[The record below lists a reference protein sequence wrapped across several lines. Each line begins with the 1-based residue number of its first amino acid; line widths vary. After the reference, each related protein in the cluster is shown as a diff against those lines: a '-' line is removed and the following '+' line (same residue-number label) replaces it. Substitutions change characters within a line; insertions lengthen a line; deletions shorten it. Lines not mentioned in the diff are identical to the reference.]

1 MFKEGAF
8 RYPLAFYHEVFMLKL
23 TDIDFNA
30 VWQETFGWNTDDKSG
45 RKFDDRVES
54 DFWVKLAPR
63 YTEEYNLNHDTPLI
77 AQRLQQLL
85 GSGHSILE
93 IGCGSGNFTALMA
106 RYSKNI
112 LGLDFS
118 PAMLAVLQ
126 QRLLA
131 EGIGNVQTQSGKWE
145 DFTTDAAFDYIVSV
159 NSLYRIRDMAAALH
173 KMNAYSRRG
182 FIIVRTIQRPF
193 FYRLYRDCGLD
204 CAEYPDYQ
212 LLPLLLWQQGI
223 QADVEFL
230 HYTKIKSFTDIDAV
244 SQEMCYDLSKKTF
257 LTYREPLLR
266 RFQEQALMQDSAQ
279 QISQPRTTVIIS
291 VKK

>member
-1 MFKEGAF
+1 
-8 RYPLAFYHEVFMLKL
+8 MLKL

-30 VWQETFGWNTDDKSG
+30 VWQETFGWNADDKSG

-54 DFWVKLAPR
+54 DFWVKLAPH

-106 RYSKNI
+106 RYSKSI

-118 PAMLAVLQ
+118 PAMLTVLQ

-131 EGIGNVQTQSGKWE
+131 EGISNVQTQSGKWE

-182 FIIVRTIQRPF
+182 FVIVRTIQRPF
-193 FYRLYRDCGLD
+193 FYRLYRDCGLN
-204 CAEYPDYQ
+204 CAECLDYQ

-223 QADVEFL
+223 QADIEFL
-230 HYTKIKSFTDIDAV
+230 HYTKNRSFNDLETVVQEMRNDLGSEVFTSQRDKLLSALEQQAVAV
-244 SQEMCYDLSKKTF
+244 SDGYTV
-257 LTYREPLLR
+257 
-266 RFQEQALMQDSAQ
+266 
-279 QISQPRTTVIIS
+279 SQPRTTVIIS

>member
-77 AQRLQQLL
+77 AQRLQQ
-85 GSGHSILE
+85 
-93 IGCGSGNFTALMA
+93 
-106 RYSKNI
+106 
-112 LGLDFS
+112 
-118 PAMLAVLQ
+118 
-126 QRLLA
+126 
-131 EGIGNVQTQSGKWE
+131 GIK
-145 DFTTDAAFDYIVSV
+145 
-159 NSLYRIRDMAAALH
+159 
-173 KMNAYSRRG
+173 
-182 FIIVRTIQRPF
+182 
-193 FYRLYRDCGLD
+193 
-204 CAEYPDYQ
+204 
-212 LLPLLLWQQGI
+212 
-223 QADVEFL
+223 ADVEFL

>member
-1 MFKEGAF
+1 
-8 RYPLAFYHEVFMLKL
+8 MLKL

-30 VWQETFGWNTDDKSG
+30 VWQETFGWNTDDKSS
-45 RKFDDRVES
+45 RKFDDQVES

-85 GSGHSILE
+85 GNGHSILE

-106 RYSKNI
+106 RYSKSI

-118 PAMLAVLQ
+118 PAMLTVMQ

-131 EGIGNVQTQSGKWE
+131 EGIGNVQTHTGKWE

-173 KMNAYSRRG
+173 KINAYSRRG
-182 FIIVRTIQRPF
+182 FVIVRTIQRPF

-204 CAEYPDYQ
+204 CAECLDYQ

-223 QADVEFL
+223 QADIEFL
-230 HYTKIKSFTDIDAV
+230 HYTKNRSFNDLKTVVQEMRNDLGSEVFTSQRDKLLSALEQQAVAV
-244 SQEMCYDLSKKTF
+244 SDGYTV
-257 LTYREPLLR
+257 
-266 RFQEQALMQDSAQ
+266 
-279 QISQPRTTVIIS
+279 SQPRTTVIIS

>member
-1 MFKEGAF
+1 
-8 RYPLAFYHEVFMLKL
+8 MLKL

-45 RKFDDRVES
+45 RKFDDQVES
-54 DFWVKLAPR
+54 DFWVKLAPH

-106 RYSKNI
+106 RYSKSI

-118 PAMLAVLQ
+118 PAMLTVLQ

-131 EGIGNVQTQSGKWE
+131 EGISNVQTHTGKWE

-159 NSLYRIRDMAAALH
+159 NSLYRIRDMAAALR
-173 KMNAYSRRG
+173 KMHAYSRRG
-182 FIIVRTIQRPF
+182 FVIVRTIQRPF
-193 FYRLYRDCGLD
+193 FYRLYRDCSLD
-204 CAEYPDYQ
+204 CAECLDYQ

-230 HYTKIKSFTDIDAV
+230 HYTKDRSFKDLETVVQEIRNDLGSEV
-244 SQEMCYDLSKKTF
+244 FTSQRDK
-257 LTYREPLLR
+257 LL
-266 RFQEQALMQDSAQ
+266 FALEQQAAPVPDGYTV
-279 QISQPRTTVIIS
+279 SQPRTTVIIS

>member
-1 MFKEGAF
+1 
-8 RYPLAFYHEVFMLKL
+8 MLKL

-45 RKFDDRVES
+45 RKFDDQAES
-54 DFWVKLAPR
+54 DFWVKLAPH

-77 AQRLQQLL
+77 AQRLHQLL

-106 RYSKNI
+106 RYSKSI
-112 LGLDFS
+112 MGLDFS
-118 PAMLAVLQ
+118 PAMLTVLQ

-131 EGIGNVQTQSGKWE
+131 EGIGNVQTHTGKWE

-193 FYRLYRDCGLD
+193 FYRLYRNCGLD
-204 CAEYPDYQ
+204 CAECLDYQ

-230 HYTKIKSFTDIDAV
+230 NYTKDRSFNDLETV
-244 SQEMCYDLSKKTF
+244 VQEMRNDLGSEVFTSQRDK
-257 LTYREPLLR
+257 LLSAL
-266 RFQEQALMQDSAQ
+266 EQQAAPVSDGYTV
-279 QISQPRTTVIIS
+279 SQPRTTVIIS

>member
-1 MFKEGAF
+1 
-8 RYPLAFYHEVFMLKL
+8 MLKL

-30 VWQETFGWNTDDKSG
+30 VWQETFGWNTDDKSS
-45 RKFDDRVES
+45 RKFDDQVES

-85 GSGHSILE
+85 GNGHSILE

-106 RYSKNI
+106 RYSKSI

-118 PAMLAVLQ
+118 PAMLTVLQ

-131 EGIGNVQTQSGKWE
+131 EGIGNVQTQTGKWE
-145 DFTTDAAFDYIVSV
+145 DFTTDAAFDYIVSI
-159 NSLYRIRDMAAALH
+159 NSLYRIRDMAAALR
-173 KMNAYSRRG
+173 KMHAYSRRG

-204 CAEYPDYQ
+204 CAECLDYQ
-212 LLPLLLWQQGI
+212 LLPLLLWQKGI

-230 HYTKIKSFTDIDAV
+230 HYTKDRSFNDLETV
-244 SQEMCYDLSKKTF
+244 VQEMRNDLGSEVFTSQRDK
-257 LTYREPLLR
+257 LLSAL
-266 RFQEQALMQDSAQ
+266 EQQAAPVSDDYT
-279 QISQPRTTVIIS
+279 ISQPRTTVIIS

>member
-1 MFKEGAF
+1 
-8 RYPLAFYHEVFMLKL
+8 MLKL

-45 RKFDDRVES
+45 RKFDDQVES
-54 DFWVKLAPR
+54 DFWVKLAPH

-85 GSGHSILE
+85 GNGHSILE

-106 RYSKNI
+106 RYSKSI

-118 PAMLAVLQ
+118 PAMLTVLQ

-131 EGIGNVQTQSGKWE
+131 EGIGNVQTQTGKWE

-173 KMNAYSRRG
+173 KMHAYSRRG
-182 FIIVRTIQRPF
+182 FVIVRTIQRPF

-204 CAEYPDYQ
+204 CAECLDYQ

-223 QADVEFL
+223 QADIEFL
-230 HYTKIKSFTDIDAV
+230 HYTKDRSFKDLETVVQEMRNDLGSEVFTSQRDKLLSALEQQAVAV
-244 SQEMCYDLSKKTF
+244 SDGYTV
-257 LTYREPLLR
+257 
-266 RFQEQALMQDSAQ
+266 
-279 QISQPRTTVIIS
+279 SQPRTTVIIS

>member
-1 MFKEGAF
+1 MQNFK
-8 RYPLAFYHEVFMLKL
+8 
-23 TDIDFNA
+23 DIDFNS
-30 VWQETFGWNTDDKSG
+30 VWQETMGWNISDKSG
-45 RKFDDRVES
+45 RKFDDQVES
-54 DFWVKLAPR
+54 NFWVQLAPH
-63 YTEEYNLNHDTPLI
+63 YTKEYDLNKDTDLI
-77 AQRLQQLL
+77 ADRLSALL
-85 GSGHSILE
+85 GTDRTILE

-106 RYSKNI
+106 RYSRSI

-118 PAMLAVLQ
+118 PAMLAVLEE
-126 QRLLA
+126 RRLA
-131 EGIGNVQTQSGKWE
+131 EGISNIRTQAGKWE
-145 DFTTDAAFDYIVSV
+145 DFTTDAVFDYIVSV

-204 CAEYPDYQ
+204 CAECPDYQ
-212 LLPLLLWQQGI
+212 MLPLLLWQQGI

>member
-1 MFKEGAF
+1 
-8 RYPLAFYHEVFMLKL
+8 MLKL

-45 RKFDDRVES
+45 RKFDDQAES
-54 DFWVKLAPR
+54 DFWVKLAPH

-77 AQRLQQLL
+77 AQRLHQLL

-106 RYSKNI
+106 RYSKSI

-118 PAMLAVLQ
+118 PAMLTVLQ

-131 EGIGNVQTQSGKWE
+131 EGIGNVQTHTGKWE

-193 FYRLYRDCGLD
+193 FYRLYRNCGLD
-204 CAEYPDYQ
+204 CAECLDYQ

-230 HYTKIKSFTDIDAV
+230 NYTKDRSFNDLETV
-244 SQEMCYDLSKKTF
+244 VQEMRNDLGSEVFTSQRDK
-257 LTYREPLLR
+257 LLSAL
-266 RFQEQALMQDSAQ
+266 EQQAAPVSDGYTV
-279 QISQPRTTVIIS
+279 SQPRTTVIIS

>member
-1 MFKEGAF
+1 
-8 RYPLAFYHEVFMLKL
+8 MLKL

-30 VWQETFGWNTDDKSG
+30 VWQETFGWNTDDKSS
-45 RKFDDRVES
+45 RKFDDQVES

-63 YTEEYNLNHDTPLI
+63 CTEEYNLNHDTPLI

-85 GSGHSILE
+85 GNGHSILE

-106 RYSKNI
+106 RYSKSI

-118 PAMLAVLQ
+118 PAMLTVLQ

-131 EGIGNVQTQSGKWE
+131 EGIGNVQTQTGKWE
-145 DFTTDAAFDYIVSV
+145 DFTTDAAFDYIVSI
-159 NSLYRIRDMAAALH
+159 NSLYRIRDMAVALR
-173 KMNAYSRRG
+173 KMHAYSRRG

-204 CAEYPDYQ
+204 CAECLDYQ
-212 LLPLLLWQQGI
+212 LLPLLLWQKGI

-230 HYTKIKSFTDIDAV
+230 HYTKDRSFKDLETVVQEMRNDLGSEVFTSQRDKLLSALEQQAVAV
-244 SQEMCYDLSKKTF
+244 SDGYTV
-257 LTYREPLLR
+257 
-266 RFQEQALMQDSAQ
+266 
-279 QISQPRTTVIIS
+279 SQPRTTVIIS

>member
-1 MFKEGAF
+1 
-8 RYPLAFYHEVFMLKL
+8 MLKL

-30 VWQETFGWNTDDKSG
+30 VWLETFGWNTDDKSS
-45 RKFDDRVES
+45 RKFDDQVES

-85 GSGHSILE
+85 GNGHSILE

-106 RYSKNI
+106 RYSKSI

-118 PAMLAVLQ
+118 PAMLTVLQ

-131 EGIGNVQTQSGKWE
+131 EGIGNVQTQTGKWE
-145 DFTTDAAFDYIVSV
+145 DFTTDAAFDYIVSI
-159 NSLYRIRDMAAALH
+159 NSLYRIRDMAAALR
-173 KMNAYSRRG
+173 KMHAYSRRG

-204 CAEYPDYQ
+204 CAECLDYQ
-212 LLPLLLWQQGI
+212 LLPLLLWQKGI

-230 HYTKIKSFTDIDAV
+230 HYTKDRSFKDLETVVQEMRNDLGSEVFTSQRDKLLSALEQQAVAV
-244 SQEMCYDLSKKTF
+244 SDGYTV
-257 LTYREPLLR
+257 
-266 RFQEQALMQDSAQ
+266 
-279 QISQPRTTVIIS
+279 SQPRTTVIIS

>member
-1 MFKEGAF
+1 
-8 RYPLAFYHEVFMLKL
+8 MLKL

-45 RKFDDRVES
+45 RKFDDQVES

-85 GSGHSILE
+85 GKGHSILE
-93 IGCGSGNFTALMA
+93 IGSGSGNFTALMA

-159 NSLYRIRDMAAALH
+159 NSLYRIHDMAAALH

-182 FIIVRTIQRPF
+182 FVIVRTIQRPF
-193 FYRLYRDCGLD
+193 FYRLYRDCSLD
-204 CAEYPDYQ
+204 CAECLDYQ

-230 HYTKIKSFTDIDAV
+230 HYTKDRSFKDLETVVQEMRNDLGSEVFTSQRDKLLSALEQQAVAV
-244 SQEMCYDLSKKTF
+244 SDGYTV
-257 LTYREPLLR
+257 
-266 RFQEQALMQDSAQ
+266 
-279 QISQPRTTVIIS
+279 SQPRTTVIIS

>member
-1 MFKEGAF
+1 
-8 RYPLAFYHEVFMLKL
+8 MLKL

-30 VWQETFGWNTDDKSG
+30 VWQETFGWNTDDKSV

-159 NSLYRIRDMAAALH
+159 NSLYRIRDMADALH

-204 CAEYPDYQ
+204 CAECPDYQ

-230 HYTKIKSFTDIDAV
+230 HYTKDRSFNDLETVVQEMRNDLGSEVFTSQRDKLLSALEQQAVAV
-244 SQEMCYDLSKKTF
+244 SDGYTV
-257 LTYREPLLR
+257 
-266 RFQEQALMQDSAQ
+266 
-279 QISQPRTTVIIS
+279 SQPRTTVIIS

>member
-1 MFKEGAF
+1 
-8 RYPLAFYHEVFMLKL
+8 MLKL

-30 VWQETFGWNTDDKSG
+30 VWQETFGWNTDDKSV

-118 PAMLAVLQ
+118 PAMLTVLQ

-131 EGIGNVQTQSGKWE
+131 EGIGNVQTHTGKWE

-204 CAEYPDYQ
+204 CAECLDYQ

-230 HYTKIKSFTDIDAV
+230 NYTKDRSFNDLETVVQEMRNDLGSEVFTSQRDKLLSALEQQAVAV
-244 SQEMCYDLSKKTF
+244 SDGYTV
-257 LTYREPLLR
+257 
-266 RFQEQALMQDSAQ
+266 
-279 QISQPRTTVIIS
+279 SQPRTTVIIS
-291 VKK
+291 EKK

>member
-1 MFKEGAF
+1 
-8 RYPLAFYHEVFMLKL
+8 MLKL

-30 VWQETFGWNTDDKSG
+30 VWQETFGWNTDDKSS
-45 RKFDDRVES
+45 RKFDDQVES

-85 GSGHSILE
+85 GNGHSILE

-106 RYSKNI
+106 RYSKSI

-118 PAMLAVLQ
+118 PAMLTVMQ

-131 EGIGNVQTQSGKWE
+131 EGIGNVQTHTGKWE

-182 FIIVRTIQRPF
+182 FVIVRTIQRPF
-193 FYRLYRDCGLD
+193 FYRLYRDCGLN
-204 CAEYPDYQ
+204 CAECLDYQ

-223 QADVEFL
+223 QADIEFL
-230 HYTKIKSFTDIDAV
+230 HYTKNRSFNDLETVVQEMRNDLGSEVFTSQRDKLLSALEQQAVAV
-244 SQEMCYDLSKKTF
+244 SDGYTV
-257 LTYREPLLR
+257 
-266 RFQEQALMQDSAQ
+266 
-279 QISQPRTTVIIS
+279 SQPRTTVIIS

>member
-1 MFKEGAF
+1 
-8 RYPLAFYHEVFMLKL
+8 MLKL

-45 RKFDDRVES
+45 RKFDDQVES
-54 DFWVKLAPR
+54 DFWVKLAPH

-77 AQRLQQLL
+77 AQRLHQLL
-85 GSGHSILE
+85 GNGHSILE

-106 RYSKNI
+106 RYSKSI

-118 PAMLAVLQ
+118 PAMLTVLQ

-131 EGIGNVQTQSGKWE
+131 EGIGNVQTHTGKWE

-182 FIIVRTIQRPF
+182 FVIVRTIQRPF

-204 CAEYPDYQ
+204 CAECLDYQ

-230 HYTKIKSFTDIDAV
+230 HYTKNRSFNDLETVVQEMRNDLGSEVFTSQRDKLLSALEQQAVAV
-244 SQEMCYDLSKKTF
+244 SDGYTV
-257 LTYREPLLR
+257 
-266 RFQEQALMQDSAQ
+266 
-279 QISQPRTTVIIS
+279 SQPRTTVIIS
-291 VKK
+291 EKK

>member
-1 MFKEGAF
+1 
-8 RYPLAFYHEVFMLKL
+8 MLKL

-45 RKFDDRVES
+45 SKFDDQVES
-54 DFWVKLAPR
+54 DFWVKLAPH

-85 GSGHSILE
+85 GNDHSILE

-106 RYSKNI
+106 RYSKSI

-118 PAMLAVLQ
+118 PAMLTVLQ

-131 EGIGNVQTQSGKWE
+131 EVIGNVQTHTGKWE
-145 DFTTDAAFDYIVSV
+145 DFTIDAAFDYIVSV
-159 NSLYRIRDMAAALH
+159 NSLYRIRDMAAALR
-173 KMNAYSRRG
+173 KMHAYSRRG

-193 FYRLYRDCGLD
+193 FHKLYRDCGLD
-204 CAEYPDYQ
+204 CAECLDYQ

-230 HYTKIKSFTDIDAV
+230 HYTKDRSFNDLETVVQEMRNDLGSEVFTSQRDKLLSALEQQAAAV
-244 SQEMCYDLSKKTF
+244 SDGYTVN
-257 LTYREPLLR
+257 
-266 RFQEQALMQDSAQ
+266 
-279 QISQPRTTVIIS
+279 QPRTTVIIS

>member
-1 MFKEGAF
+1 
-8 RYPLAFYHEVFMLKL
+8 MLKL

-106 RYSKNI
+106 RYSKSI

-131 EGIGNVQTQSGKWE
+131 EGISNVQTQSGKWE

-204 CAEYPDYQ
+204 CAECLDYQ

-230 HYTKIKSFTDIDAV
+230 HYTKDRSFNDLEIV
-244 SQEMCYDLSKKTF
+244 VQEMRNDLGSEVFTSQRDK
-257 LTYREPLLR
+257 LLSAL
-266 RFQEQALMQDSAQ
+266 EQQAVAISDGYTV
-279 QISQPRTTVIIS
+279 SQPRTTVIIS

>member
-1 MFKEGAF
+1 
-8 RYPLAFYHEVFMLKL
+8 MLKL

-54 DFWVKLAPR
+54 DFWVKLAPH

-106 RYSKNI
+106 RYSKSI

-118 PAMLAVLQ
+118 PAMLTVLQ

-131 EGIGNVQTQSGKWE
+131 EGISNVQTQSGKWE

-182 FIIVRTIQRPF
+182 FVIVRTIQSPF

-204 CAEYPDYQ
+204 CAECLDYQ

-230 HYTKIKSFTDIDAV
+230 HYTKNRSFNDLETV
-244 SQEMCYDLSKKTF
+244 VQEMRNDLGSEVFTSQRDK
-257 LTYREPLLR
+257 LLSAL
-266 RFQEQALMQDSAQ
+266 EQQAVAVPDGYTV
-279 QISQPRTTVIIS
+279 SQPRTTVIIS

>member
-1 MFKEGAF
+1 
-8 RYPLAFYHEVFMLKL
+8 MLKL

-30 VWQETFGWNTDDKSG
+30 VWQETFGWNADDKSG

-54 DFWVKLAPR
+54 DFWVKLAPH

-106 RYSKNI
+106 RYSKSI

-118 PAMLAVLQ
+118 PAMLTVLQ

-131 EGIGNVQTQSGKWE
+131 EGISNVQTQTGKWE

-173 KMNAYSRRG
+173 KMHAYSRRG
-182 FIIVRTIQRPF
+182 FVIVRTIQRPF

-204 CAEYPDYQ
+204 CAECLDYQ

-223 QADVEFL
+223 QADIEFL
-230 HYTKIKSFTDIDAV
+230 HYTKDRSFNDLETVVQEMRNDLGSEVFTSQRDKLLSALEQQAVAV
-244 SQEMCYDLSKKTF
+244 SDGYTV
-257 LTYREPLLR
+257 
-266 RFQEQALMQDSAQ
+266 
-279 QISQPRTTVIIS
+279 SQPRTTVIIS

>member
-1 MFKEGAF
+1 
-8 RYPLAFYHEVFMLKL
+8 MLKL

-30 VWQETFGWNTDDKSG
+30 VWQETFGWNTDDKSS
-45 RKFDDRVES
+45 RKFDDQVES

-85 GSGHSILE
+85 GNGHSILE

-106 RYSKNI
+106 RYSKSI

-118 PAMLAVLQ
+118 PAMLTVLQ

-131 EGIGNVQTQSGKWE
+131 EGIGNVQTQTGKWE
-145 DFTTDAAFDYIVSV
+145 DFTTDAAFDYIVSI
-159 NSLYRIRDMAAALH
+159 NSLYRIRDMAVALR
-173 KMNAYSRRG
+173 KMHAYSRRG

-204 CAEYPDYQ
+204 CAECLDYQ
-212 LLPLLLWQQGI
+212 LLPLLLWQKGI

-230 HYTKIKSFTDIDAV
+230 HYTKDRSFKDLETVVQEMRNDLGSEVFTSQRDKLLSALEQQAVAV
-244 SQEMCYDLSKKTF
+244 SDGYTV
-257 LTYREPLLR
+257 
-266 RFQEQALMQDSAQ
+266 
-279 QISQPRTTVIIS
+279 SQPRTTVIIS

>member
-1 MFKEGAF
+1 
-8 RYPLAFYHEVFMLKL
+8 MLKL

-45 RKFDDRVES
+45 RKFDDQVES

-63 YTEEYNLNHDTPLI
+63 YIEEYNLNHDTPLI

-106 RYSKNI
+106 RYSKSI

-126 QRLLA
+126 QRLLTEA
-131 EGIGNVQTQSGKWE
+131 IGNVQIQTGKWE
-145 DFTTDAAFDYIVSV
+145 DFTTYAAFDYIVSV

-173 KMNAYSRRG
+173 KMHAYSRRG
-182 FIIVRTIQRPF
+182 FVIVRTIQRPF

-204 CAEYPDYQ
+204 YAECLDYQ

-230 HYTKIKSFTDIDAV
+230 NYTKDRSFNDLETV
-244 SQEMCYDLSKKTF
+244 VQEMRNDLGSEVFTSQRDK
-257 LTYREPLLR
+257 LLSAL
-266 RFQEQALMQDSAQ
+266 EQQAAPVSDDYT
-279 QISQPRTTVIIS
+279 ISQPRTTVIIS